1 MALRSL
7 LYYVDGPPKQMFEHL
22 GSESAEM
29 TDDLRNEILTKL
41 KDQLSRGDIAIP
53 KLVGAGE
60 VTGDVAA
67 APDPGN
73 PLRLAGDV
81 GETGPAST

>member
-1 MALRSL
+1 
-7 LYYVDGPPKQMFEHL
+7 
-22 GSESAEM
+22 M
-29 TDDLRNEILTKL
+29 TDGLRDEILTRL
-41 KDQLSRGDIAIP
+41 LDQLSRGDLAGP
-53 KLVGAGE
+53 VPVGAGK